1 MQGISVPSR
10 RLFAITIWAIGL
22 AIFALLG
29 WWNVVSEER
38 EAENRL
44 VGEATRAAGELARLL
59 TLSQWEIDKFTANA
73 VIEGVMEDE
82 RIYAVK
88 ISLND
93 HMLNGQRRNYLW
105 EPIAWDEEIPE
116 HSIQGMN
123 PIKMGGEIIGAVEV
137 WLSPRLMREENSLLA
152 WREVWRMA
160 IITLIWT
167 VVLILVLWQWGD
179 LVKIKNLIKPAA
191 ENEVLKDEE
200 EPIILGLSQNI
211 DDKPSNV
218 QTKISSQIE
227 PDNNII
233 YTPVDQRVGRDYQ
246 KKHPE
251 TWKIVTGLFRQTF
264 SSAPELMSR
273 LYSDGEYPGLCHLGR
288 NLELAAPCIGAGAL
302 QEKSRLM
309 QNALN
314 NPENVG
320 TALAVEQCVSALEEV
335 LDALNDNSLCR
346 VKSQ

>member
-1 MQGISVPSR
+1 MQGVSHPSR
-10 RLFAITIWAIGL
+10 RLCAISIWAIGL

-29 WWNVVSEER
+29 WWNIVSEER

-59 TLSQWEIDKFTANA
+59 TLSQWDIDKFTANA
-73 VIEGVMEDE
+73 VIDGVMEDE

-88 ISLND
+88 ISLNNQ
-93 HMLNGQRRNYLW
+93 MLNGQRRNYLW

-116 HSIQGMN
+116 HSIQGIN
-123 PIKMGGEIIGAVEV
+123 SIKMGGESIGTVEV

-160 IITLIWT
+160 VLTVIWT
-167 VVLILVLWQWGD
+167 IVLVLVLWQWGE
-179 LVKIKNLIKPAA
+179 LVKIKNLITPVSL
-191 ENEVLKDEE
+191 ENEEQKE
-200 EPIILGLSQNI
+200 EPIILGLSQKI
-211 DDKPSNV
+211 ADDPADIQISNSNGSNAD
-218 QTKISSQIE
+218 TS
-227 PDNNII
+227 II
-233 YTPVDQRVGRDYQ
+233 YTPIDQRVGWDYQ
-246 KKHPE
+246 KKHPDA
-251 TWKIVTGLFRQTF
+251 WKVVAGLFRQTF
-264 SSAPELMSR
+264 SHAPDLMSR

-288 NLELAAPCIGAGAL
+288 TLELAAPCIGASAL
-302 QEKSRLM
+302 QEKARLM

-314 NPENVG
+314 NPANIG

-335 LDALNDNSLCR
+335 LEALNDNTLCR